1 MCTDADASSPR
12 SGLITAADGQAQ
24 PMFPAAILA
33 GAIGT
38 LFWIITVLVILA
50 IVGVITI
57 IKKVL

>member
-1 MCTDADASSPR
+1 
-12 SGLITAADGQAQ
+12 
-24 PMFPAAILA
+24 MFPAAILA